1 MKLKL
6 KVTHVD
12 PAKGE
17 LSFTPLGS
25 ELRGLLSY
33 TGLPQR
39 AIGRCHAGQTVE
51 AEIPLPDFYPV
62 AGDAHNASEHD
73 EYKRH
78 FGEYPIENNVGRIAG
93 FLGNTHALAKLES
106 YDRAFAD
113 QIRNAHRDL
122 LVIARE
128 LARAKKY
135 AEMIA

>member
-6 KVTHVD
+6 EVTHVD

-51 AEIPLPDFYPV
+51 AEIPLPDFYPDEKRV
-62 AGDAHNASEHD
+62 AYTRE
-73 EYKRH
+73 
-78 FGEYPIENNVGRIAG
+78 VGG
-93 FLGNTHALAKLES
+93 VMETVYYS
-106 YDRAFAD
+106 DRYYSD
-113 QIRNAHRDL
+113 
-122 LVIARE
+122 RE
-128 LARAKKY
+128 LADAKRDAVAVAETNRIGEEARRAKRSY
-135 AEMIA
+135 NGEMIA